1 MSDEQKPESEGKQ
14 KPEII
19 KPDAQQPGNTE
30 KPASFLAGILGI
42 LQSIVKKIQDALSHL
57 LKPVLSA
64 LQPLLTKVTAP
75 VSKFI
80 HERCPWVIPLKKPI
94 IVVAILIFFGF
105 LIIPPFFAKK
115 GEEPAGSKQQ
125 QAEGGEDQNII
136 NVKVFPV
143 KRFNFEDS
151 LKSLGTVKGAI
162 EFKLSFEI
170 PGVINSINYRE
181 GEHYEEGALL
191 MSLKQDD
198 ILLNLKRSQAQANKA
213 ETAMKIAQEKLK
225 EHQKLFDI
233 GAIPKSTMDQ
243 VELELESAQ
252 YEFEAAQLEVKANE
266 ATLEKTNLYAV
277 SDGMIGELNVEEG
290 EALTQNT
297 LVGTHVFTEYVL
309 IEFGVVERD
318 VNKLALGQKARVF
331 VDAYPDKTF
340 DGTVENI
347 SPVVAGTS
355 RTASVRVRVENPEGL
370 LLPGMFARI
379 KILIYS
385 KKNTIVLPTEAVLGK
400 KDEAY
405 VFIID
410 PKTNTAIK
418 KAVKVGYQREDYTQI
433 DSGINDG
440 DLVVIHGYEKLEDGS
455 KVKILEKQELQL

>member
-1 MSDEQKPESEGKQ
+1 MTDDQKEGSQKPQ

-19 KPDAQQPGNTE
+19 KPESNIEPE
-30 KPASFLAGILGI
+30 KAASFSGNIILFLRGIVNKFLNI
-42 LQSIVKKIQDALSHL
+42 LKTALSPL
-57 LKPVLSA
+57 FKIIKPVYH
-64 LQPLLTKVTAP
+64 KVSDP
-75 VSKFI
+75 VAKI
-80 HERCPWVIPLKKPI
+80 INERFPWVVPFKKPI
-94 IVVAILIFFGF
+94 IVILILAFFGF

-115 GEEPAGSKQQ
+115 DLTSQQ
-125 QAEGGEDQNII
+125 AQLSQEAEGGEDQNIV
-136 NVKVFPV
+136 NVKVFPI

-213 ETAMKIAQEKLK
+213 QTSMKIAQEKLQ
-225 EHQKLFDI
+225 EHKKLFDI
-233 GAIPKSTMDQ
+233 GAIPKSTLDQ
-243 VELELESAQ
+243 VQLELEAAQ
-252 YEFEAAQLEVKANE
+252 FEYEAAQLEVKANE

-277 SDGMIGELNVEEG
+277 SDGMIGELNIEEG
-290 EALTQNT
+290 EAITQNT

-385 KKNTIVLPTEAVLGK
+385 KKNTIVIPTEAVLGK
-400 KDEAY
+400 KDDAY
-405 VFIID
+405 LFIID
-410 PKTNTAIK
+410 EKTNTAVK
-418 KAVKVGYQREDYTQI
+418 KPVKIGYQREDYTQI

-440 DLVVIHGYEKLEDGS
+440 ELVVVHGYEKLEDGN

>member
-1 MSDEQKPESEGKQ
+1 MSEGEKDLKENREPTPDQGKKSVQLLIQ
-14 KPEII
+14 KT
-19 KPDAQQPGNTE
+19 A
-30 KPASFLAGILGI
+30 
-42 LQSIVKKIQDALSHL
+42 SIVKEL
-57 LKPVLSA
+57 LKILWA
-64 LQPLLTKVTAP
+64 FIGPLISGIAP
-75 VSKFI
+75 IINKFLAPI
-80 HERCPWVIPLKKPI
+80 GGFIKTRFPWIVPYKKPV
-94 IVVAILIFFGF
+94 IVVLILLFFGL
-105 LIIPPFFAKK
+105 LIIPNFFAKK
-115 GEEPAGSKQQ
+115 DLGLKKEKGKAEQGEGR
-125 QAEGGEDQNII
+125 EGEQGVIS
-136 NVKVFPV
+136 VKVFPI
-143 KRFNFEDS
+143 KRFNYEDS

-198 ILLNLKRSQAQANKA
+198 ILLNLKRAQANSNKA
-213 ETAMKIAQEKLK
+213 NTALKITQEKLK
-225 EHQKLFDI
+225 EHEKLSEI
-233 GAIPKSTMDQ
+233 GAIPKSTLDQ
-243 VELELESAQ
+243 VRLEMESAQ
-252 YEFEAAQLEVKANE
+252 YEAEASQLEVKAQE

-277 SDGMIGELNVEEG
+277 SDGMIGELGVEEG
-290 EALTQNT
+290 EAITQNS

-309 IEFGVVERD
+309 IEFGVVERE

-340 DGTVENI
+340 DGTVENV

-355 RTASVRVRVENPEGL
+355 RTATVRVRVENPEGL

-379 KILIYS
+379 KILIYN
-385 KKNTIVLPTEAVLGK
+385 KKNAIVVPTEAVLGK

-405 VFIID
+405 VFVVD
-410 PKTNTAIK
+410 PQTNTAIK
-418 KAVKVGYQREDYTQI
+418 KSVKVGYQREDYTQI

-440 DLVVIHGYEKLEDGS
+440 DLVVIHGYEKLEDGN